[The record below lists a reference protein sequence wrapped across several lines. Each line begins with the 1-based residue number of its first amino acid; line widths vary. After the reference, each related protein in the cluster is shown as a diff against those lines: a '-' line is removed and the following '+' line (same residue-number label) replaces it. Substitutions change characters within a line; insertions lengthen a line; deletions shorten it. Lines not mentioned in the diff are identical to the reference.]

1 MISRKIITI
10 FCSSLLFFSCSNN
23 SSTLPVKSDSI
34 DSVTIL
40 KKQIA
45 ELQLKVDLLSFPADQ
60 RLIEI
65 QKLVEE
71 EKYDAAIN
79 KISELQK
86 LFPKSN
92 EAEKTLEITSFIEK
106 KKTELLA
113 EQERIKALGF
123 KALEP
128 TSTITIGYNKITFSK
143 STIGLKYIHDTYPT
157 YSGSSWF
164 EHTADRDNQF
174 ISFAMDVASTSKDPN
189 IPVPAFYSISGD
201 KLVFEKQFWINFAR
215 WDDYGSYLGNEPDL
229 NNDFAKVG
237 TVKFKIGAEISK
249 ELLSKPYIV
258 LVKNSNCMTRQSDRF
273 ENPPIWYSGD
283 AGYPL
288 HLTIDDINSG
298 KYFVIKISNL

>member
-79 KISELQK
+79 KISELQ
-86 LFPKSN
+86 
-92 EAEKTLEITSFIEK
+92 T
-106 KKTELLA
+106 LLA

-128 TSTITIGYNKITFSK
+128 TSTITIDYNKITFSK

-237 TVKFKIGAEISK
+237 TVKFKVGAEISK